1 MMVTGPQMPVQRDD
15 SDMPALVACDLDR
28 TLIYSAAALGLAG
41 TTYDG
46 TGAPPPRLVVAEMDG
61 GFPRTYLT
69 RPAEDALRE
78 LERLAVLVPTT
89 TRTFAQY
96 SRVRVTDGV
105 PAYAV
110 VLNGGQIVA
119 DGRVDEDWT
128 RHVHARLAEDCAP
141 TDEVAEHVWKVFDP
155 RWTTWL
161 RVADDLFCYAVVDR
175 EEMPAGFVTELAAWC
190 DDRNWSV
197 SLQGRKV
204 YAVPRPLTKSA
215 ALAEIAHRTGAR
227 RLLAAGDSLL
237 DADMLEAAHFGVR
250 PAHGELH
257 DLGWSLPHVVVTEAA
272 GVLAGEQIAQRLLA
286 AVLDGGP
293 GR

>member
-1 MMVTGPQMPVQRDD
+1 MPD
-15 SDMPALVACDLDR
+15 LVACDLDR

-41 TTYDG
+41 TTSDG
-46 TGAPPPRLVVAEMDG
+46 TGPQPPRLVVAEMDG

-69 RPAEDALRE
+69 RGAEAALRE
-78 LERLAVLVPTT
+78 IDRLAVLVPTT
-89 TRTFAQY
+89 TRTYAQY

-110 VLNGGQIVA
+110 VLNGGQIVV
-119 DGRVDEDWT
+119 DGRVDEDWS
-128 RHVHARLAEDCAP
+128 RQVQAGLAAACAP

-161 RVADDLFCYAVVDR
+161 RVADDMFCYAVVDR
-175 EEMPAGFVTELAAWC
+175 EEMPAGFVAELGGWC
-190 DDRNWSV
+190 EERNWAV

-204 YAVPRPLTKSA
+204 YAVPRPLTKSS
-215 ALAEIAHRTGAR
+215 ALAEIAQRTGAR

-237 DADMLEAAHFGVR
+237 DADMLEAAQFGVR
-250 PAHGELH
+250 PAHGELF
-257 DLGWSLPHVVVTEAA
+257 DLGWSLPHVAVTEAA
-272 GVLAGEQIAQRLLA
+272 GVLAGEQVAQRLLA
-286 AVLDGGP
+286 AVLDGEP

>member
-1 MMVTGPQMPVQRDD
+1 MTEHQM
-15 SDMPALVACDLDR
+15 ALVACDLDR

-61 GFPRTYLT
+61 GFPRTYMT

-78 LERLAVLVPTT
+78 LARLAVLIPTT
-89 TRTFAQY
+89 TRTYAQY

-105 PAYAV
+105 PSYAV
-110 VLNGGQIVA
+110 VLNGGQIVV

-128 RHVHARLAEDCAP
+128 RRVHAGLAAVCAP

-175 EEMPAGFVTELAAWC
+175 VEMPTGFVAELAAWC
-190 DDRNWSV
+190 DERNWNV

-204 YAVPRPLTKSA
+204 YAVPRPLTKSS
-215 ALAEIAHRTGAR
+215 ALAEIAQRTGAR

-237 DADMLEAAHFGVR
+237 DADMLEAADFGVR

-272 GVLAGEQIAQRLLA
+272 GVLAGEQVAQRLLEA
-286 AVLDGGP
+286 ALDGDP